1 MNHMCFK
8 RYAFIWIYRVNKN
21 ALVIDLI
28 LQVLLYVTRYI
39 RSLDSIA
46 STGYTKKNTNFWQPI
61 CVKEKLGVALR
72 YLASGDS
79 QQSVGW
85 ADRISKAAISK

>member
-1 MNHMCFK
+1 MSPDTFDH
-8 RYAFIWIYRVNKN
+8 
-21 ALVIDLI
+21 LTQLLQPVI
-28 LQVLLYVTRYI
+28 Q
-39 RSLDSIA
+39 
-46 STGYTKKNTNFWQPI
+46 KKNTNFRQPI

-85 ADRISKAAISK
+85 ADRISKAVISK

>member
-39 RSLDSIA
+39 RPLDSIA
-46 STGYTKKNTNFWQPI
+46 STGYTKKNTNFRQPI